1 MVIDLH
7 NTQRM
12 IFMMMMMMIIVM
24 MVMMMI
30 NMMMKIRM
38 AIAWP
43 IFKLGDPDF
52 VC

>member
-12 IFMMMMMMIIVM
+12 IFMMMMMMI
-24 MVMMMI
+24 MVMMI